1 MQNFPQNWF
10 HEIAS
15 KDTGPKILATERF
28 LRSKWHT
35 FVSEKTA
42 LFHFFADSSRNLIE
56 RGTKS
61 QLDLGD
67 LKLTSRVKSG
77 NQNSTVF
84 AETKSLSRS
93 SAGELPTP
101 ACESEKWCRDEFRE
115 DERNINNKKQNNI
128 EERRNKK
135 KRLEEDGCKC
145 EQSDVGNESG
155 EGDRV
160 EAHL

>member
-1 MQNFPQNWF
+1 MQNFPQIDSMRLLQKTQDQKSWPL
-10 HEIAS
+10 
-15 KDTGPKILATERF
+15 KDFWDQSNTPLF
-28 LRSKWHT
+28 L
-35 FVSEKTA
+35 KTA
-42 LFHFFADSSRNLIE
+42 LFQFFADSSRNLIE

-77 NQNSTVF
+77 NKKVF
-84 AETKSLSRS
+84 AETTSLSRWA
-93 SAGELPTP
+93 AGDLPTP

-115 DERNINNKKQNNI
+115 DEKNINNKKQNNI
-128 EERRNKK
+128 EETRNKK
-135 KRLEEDGCKC
+135 KNLEEDGCKC